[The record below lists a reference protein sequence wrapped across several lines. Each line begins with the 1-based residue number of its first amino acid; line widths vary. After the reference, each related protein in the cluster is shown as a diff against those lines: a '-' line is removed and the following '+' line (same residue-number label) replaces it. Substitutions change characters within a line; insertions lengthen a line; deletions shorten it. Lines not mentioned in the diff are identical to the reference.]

1 MKLLEPLIEE
11 ESIYFFSSCQ
21 LVKIYLYILLSNIR
35 WKTNF
40 NWFKEKRYLK
50 LGTSFVK
57 LVRGLSVIAECKMSL
72 SQNWKLYNGK
82 SFYKEELCWES
93 EAVEAETGQAEQF
106 QIKWEY
112 RGSPLSTIFGTWKK
126 SYYAKFILK
135 VS

>member
-1 MKLLEPLIEE
+1 MKFWGRLTNPLKIKINLAFWNFWNLWLKN
-11 ESIYFFSSCQ
+11 SQLVFFSSCQ
-21 LVKIYLYILLSNIR
+21 LVKIYQNFKILLSNIR
-35 WKTNF
+35 WKANF

-106 QIKWEY
+106 QIKWE
-112 RGSPLSTIFGTWKK
+112 
-126 SYYAKFILK
+126 
-135 VS
+135 